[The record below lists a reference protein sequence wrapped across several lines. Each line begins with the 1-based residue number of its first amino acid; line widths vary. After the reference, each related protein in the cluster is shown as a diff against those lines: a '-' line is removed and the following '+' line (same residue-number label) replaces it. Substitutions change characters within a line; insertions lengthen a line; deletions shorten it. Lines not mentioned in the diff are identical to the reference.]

1 MLSVLLPLLAK
12 VTKSES
18 KSQRMDIHEMSKH
31 CCHCWPKLQNLKAN
45 HNAISNEMKRLDVA
59 IAGQSYKS
67 RGISPLFYGNFPN
80 FVFYVLLK

>member
-1 MLSVLLPLLAK
+1 MLPLLAK

-18 KSQRMDIHEMSKH
+18 KSQHGYGGKFGNN

-45 HNAISNEMKRLDVA
+45 HNSTAFNVIESLVA

-80 FVFYVLLK
+80 FVFDVLLK